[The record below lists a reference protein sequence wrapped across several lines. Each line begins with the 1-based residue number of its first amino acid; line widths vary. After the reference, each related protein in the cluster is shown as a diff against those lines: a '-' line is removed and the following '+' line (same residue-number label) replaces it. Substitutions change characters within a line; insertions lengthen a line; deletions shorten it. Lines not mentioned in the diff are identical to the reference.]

1 MARFYTYNN
10 TQNPENCWQKRFRRL
25 SPFLAL
31 IFLLIG
37 LLAST
42 GSTHSEGLDLSF
54 QPHKSGIIAQNNAPE
69 VPDHEDLAGELVPME
84 AFGVRDQF
92 DRELIVNTYRHS
104 STLLYFKRAA
114 RWFPVIEPILAE
126 SGLPDDFKYL
136 AIIES
141 GLSQVVSPA
150 GAAGFWQFMKSTAPA
165 YGLTVNDQM
174 DERYHIEKSTRA
186 ACQYL
191 LEAKEEFGSWALAA
205 ASYNMGRA
213 GVKRAMEMQG
223 VESYWDLHLNDETA
237 RYVFRLLAIKTIF
250 EDPEAFG
257 FYIQPEAFYS
267 EYASRIIWCGATI
280 PDLSAFALEEGTNLK
295 ALKTLNPWL
304 RSNRLNLDGGD
315 SVALKL
321 PLP

>member
-1 MARFYTYNN
+1 MSLHN
-10 TQNPENCWQKRFRRL
+10 TIHKTQKNRSRWQKRFRQL

-31 IFLLIG
+31 VFLLLG
-37 LLAST
+37 LLASN
-42 GSTHSEGLDLSF
+42 GSTHSEGVNLNF
-54 QPHKSGIIAQNNAPE
+54 QPPKSGIIAQNNAPE
-69 VPDHEDLAGELVPME
+69 VPDHEDLAGEVVPME

-165 YGLTVNDQM
+165 YGLTVNNQM
-174 DERYHIEKSTRA
+174 DERYHVEKSTRA

-191 LEAKEEFGSWALAA
+191 LESKEEFGSWALAA

-213 GVKRAMEMQG
+213 GVQRALQTQG

-237 RYVFRLLAIKTIF
+237 RYVFRMLAIKTIF
-250 EDPEAFG
+250 ENPEAFG
-257 FYIQPEAFYS
+257 FYIQPEALYS
-267 EYASRIIWCGATI
+267 EYASRTIWPDATI
-280 PDLSAFALEEGTNLK
+280 SDLSAFALKEGTNLK

-304 RSNRLNLDGGD
+304 RSSRLNVNVGD

>member
-1 MARFYTYNN
+1 MNRID
-10 TQNPENCWQKRFRRL
+10 KSLSFRKHRSLRQTRLRKL

-31 IFLLIG
+31 IFLFVG
-37 LLAST
+37 LLASN

-54 QPHKSGIIAQNNAPE
+54 IPSPSGIIAQNNAPE
-69 VPDHEDLAGELVPME
+69 VPDHGDLAGELVPME

-114 RWFPVIEPILAE
+114 RWFPMIERILE
-126 SGLPDDFKYL
+126 EEGLPDDFKYL

-165 YGLTVNDQM
+165 YGLSVNDQI
-174 DERYHIEKSTRA
+174 DERYDVEKSTRA

-213 GVKRAMEMQG
+213 GVKRAIETQG
-223 VESYWDLHLNDETA
+223 VESYWNLHLNEETS

-250 EDPEAFG
+250 EDPESFG
-257 FYIQPEAFYS
+257 FYIQPEALYS
-267 EYASRIIWCGATI
+267 EYSFRTIWRDATI
-280 PDLSAFALEEGTNLK
+280 PDLAAFALEEGSNLK

-304 RSNRLNLDGGD
+304 RSSRLNLAAGD

>member
-1 MARFYTYNN
+1 
-10 TQNPENCWQKRFRRL
+10 
-25 SPFLAL
+25 
-31 IFLLIG
+31 
-37 LLAST
+37 
-42 GSTHSEGLDLSF
+42 
-54 QPHKSGIIAQNNAPE
+54 
-69 VPDHEDLAGELVPME
+69 VPDHEDLAGEVVPME

-165 YGLTVNDQM
+165 YGLTVNNQM
-174 DERYHIEKSTRA
+174 DERYHVEKSTRA

-191 LEAKEEFGSWALAA
+191 LESKEEFGSWALAA

-213 GVKRAMEMQG
+213 GVQRALQTQG

-237 RYVFRLLAIKTIF
+237 RYVFRMLAIKTIF
-250 EDPEAFG
+250 ENPEAFG
-257 FYIQPEAFYS
+257 FYIQPEALYS
-267 EYASRIIWCGATI
+267 EYASRTIWRDATI
-280 PDLSAFALEEGTNLK
+280 SDLSAFALKEGTNLK

-304 RSNRLNLDGGD
+304 RSSRLNVNVGD

>member
-1 MARFYTYNN
+1 MSLHN
-10 TQNPENCWQKRFRRL
+10 TIHKTQKNRSRWQKRFRQL

-31 IFLLIG
+31 VFLLLG
-37 LLAST
+37 LLASN
-42 GSTHSEGLDLSF
+42 GSTHSEGVNLNF
-54 QPHKSGIIAQNNAPE
+54 QPPKSGIIAQNNAPE
-69 VPDHEDLAGELVPME
+69 VPDHEDLAGEVVPME

-126 SGLPDDFKYL
+126 SCLPDDFKYL

-141 GLSQVVSPA
+141 GLSQVVFPA

-165 YGLTVNDQM
+165 YGLTVNNQM
-174 DERYHIEKSTRA
+174 DERYHVEKSTRA

-191 LEAKEEFGSWALAA
+191 LESKEEFGSWALAA

-213 GVKRAMEMQG
+213 GVQRALQTQG

-237 RYVFRLLAIKTIF
+237 RYVFRMLAIKTIF
-250 EDPEAFG
+250 ENPEAFG
-257 FYIQPEAFYS
+257 FYIQPEALYS
-267 EYASRIIWCGATI
+267 EYASRTIWRDATI
-280 PDLSAFALEEGTNLK
+280 SDLSAFALKEGTNLK

-304 RSNRLNLDGGD
+304 RSSRLNVNVGD